1 LHMCFLPWIENYYY
15 VAIQFYESL
24 YRYTRGVY
32 NSVCL
37 YIYIYICMYV
47 CMYVCARA
55 LQRSSGGKKA
65 LQRQFNHLPSLVE
78 CNPKLLKKAWKL
90 QPTRATGSEQ
100 TKGALTNNSSIS
112 QCALFTVY
120 EISAYPIGY
129 SDPLESV
136 DDPAVIPALSL
147 KVSSSDWRINGGRAM
162 LYRLSFYP

>member
-1 LHMCFLPWIENYYY
+1 M
-15 VAIQFYESL
+15 AIQFYESL

-32 NSVCL
+32 NRI
-37 YIYIYICMYV
+37 YIYIYV
-47 CMYVCARA
+47 LSDVPR
-55 LQRSSGGKKA
+55 GGKA
-65 LQRQFNHLPSLVE
+65 LRRQFNHLPSLVE

-147 KVSSSDWRINGGRAM
+147 KVSSSD
-162 LYRLSFYP
+162 

>member
-1 LHMCFLPWIENYYY
+1 

-32 NSVCL
+32 NSMYVS
-37 YIYIYICMYV
+37 IYIYV
-47 CMYVCARA
+47 LSDVPR
-55 LQRSSGGKKA
+55 GGKA
-65 LQRQFNHLPSLVE
+65 LRRQFNHLPSLVE

-147 KVSSSDWRINGGRAM
+147 KVSSSD
-162 LYRLSFYP
+162 